1 MKDGAPLDEMQDEVR
16 DKIAAASLRLA
27 NASDWNCAG
36 AQADLRRLVAL
47 CWPFVDYFS
56 RTKFIAFQDEFALY
70 SPPPGID
77 PIDREELELMTI
89 LKNWPKV
96 IEGLSG
102 QDRTFALD
110 VQKRRSWKK
119 WKPSPKQMNWIRRLH
134 DDWRKWQDVDGE
146 VMD

>member
-1 MKDGAPLDEMQDEVR
+1 
-16 DKIAAASLRLA
+16 
-27 NASDWNCAG
+27 
-36 AQADLRRLVAL
+36 
-47 CWPFVDYFS
+47 
-56 RTKFIAFQDEFALY
+56 
-70 SPPPGID
+70 
-77 PIDREELELMTI
+77 MTI